1 MKAQRELERREEA
14 EREKM
19 RQEKRAAKEKRREE
33 ARMRDAEVKKEN
45 DIKMSHEMQMNGN
58 GASYNNRNGNTT
70 GNGYHCHESE
80 PRGRTC
86 LGSVVM
92 FLLGLAV
99 AGLGLA
105 ISLLWIYTEG
115 KLNSKSVSSA
125 LPVIQVTRD
134 AWPCGHVM
142 S

>member
-1 MKAQRELERREEA
+1 MKAQRELERKEEA
-14 EREKM
+14 ERERM

-33 ARMRDAEVKKEN
+33 ARHREAEVRKEN
-45 DIKMSHEMQMNGN
+45 DIKMTHEMQMNGN
-58 GASYNNRNGNTT
+58 GVSRHNGAGNNTA
-70 GNGYHCHESE
+70 NGYTDHVSES
-80 PRGRTC
+80 RGRTC

-115 KLNSKSVSSA
+115 KLDSKSVSSA
-125 LPVIQVTRD
+125 LPVIQVT
-134 AWPCGHVM
+134 M
-142 S
+142 